1 MQERTESGWDAPHKN
16 TPHCKANPTR
26 LPLPPTPKNEGTNQI
41 RTSHPHKNP
50 TPLQSKPNS
59 LTARHN
65 TKMKERTES
74 RPAHTKTQER
84 TLSLPA
90 LPPVA
95 APPPNVLFHTAA
107 PLRGMMNSF
116 HISMRPARFLAPL
129 LILLTPPAYAATFGT
144 VVAPNGG
151 ASYSDIVLDSSRSLL
166 YLVNTATNA
175 VDVYN
180 LKTKAFQTSIQ
191 TGIQPVSAAISLDN
205 RYLYVT
211 AYTSAALDVIDLNIS
226 QVINRVAL
234 PTFPQGVAVGA
245 DGRVLSP
252 QWALAPA
259 PPTPCSSS
267 TPPARSPATATTCR
281 PFPSFPL
288 PPRPRFCPRRPV
300 SPITP
305 IPAASAPRRTAN
317 GSSAST
323 VTPPPRK
330 WSSFMKPPPVR
341 FCVTRQVANLSTTLS
356 VSPDGT
362 KFMAGPTLFNAKTL
376 QVMAQ
381 ENSANAPFAFP
392 SGVNFNTQANEG
404 GSVFSPD
411 GSTIY
416 AAFNFAPIGAAK
428 PSITELLVNDP
439 ENLLITLGLQMPEN
453 LQGKMVIDSAGAN
466 VYAISESGFMIL
478 PVSTITQSPLAVPSA
493 MSVLLTND
501 PCGAF
506 KGTTASD
513 AINNSGK
520 GKFTVSVAGYTPPT
534 TAPAAPVPG
543 FPPVPTPASS
553 IITPAPSAQANNNGA
568 TPAITFT
575 YSGSAGTNPGTIGPS
590 DFTVSS
596 TEAINIPGNVH
607 VYQNYRDSV
616 STGTIVP
623 VAINAL
629 TTEGLAD
636 IVLDSARQKLYIA
649 NAGLN
654 RLEVYD
660 LKLKAFG
667 TPIKVGQLPISMA
680 FGSDGNTLYA
690 ANAGGESISVV
701 DLTKQLQTG
710 LVAFPAIPLNV
721 SVPIY
726 SPVAIAVSAHGPIFV
741 MSNGTTGATLWKID
755 SNTAIPRTL
764 NSAIFGAATTT
775 TVSGGTSATTAYW
788 SLAATAEGNYV
799 FLMTGSGTGYI
810 YSAAIDDF
818 TLRKPIFTGTLTGY
832 RGPVAAGPQGAYY
845 AVGGT
850 FLNASLTPVQ
860 GSTNASSPT
869 GRPVAAV
876 TAVSATQVALF
887 TTPTRTSATTAVTDA
902 GLVEVYN
909 PATGASTT
917 SAGALESPATV
928 VIGTSGVSQF
938 ARTMAVDPSSET
950 AYALTATGL
959 SIVSLTPAASTAA
972 LRPSINPGGVVSLA
986 DFTPALASGGLVT
999 IFGKNLGSLQTA
1011 SPPLP
1016 TTLGGMCVT
1025 LNNVP
1030 IPLELTSAGQINAQ
1044 IPVTLAAGKYPL
1056 VLRSIANQAESASTT
1071 VTVAK
1076 YAPAVLMAATQP
1088 SITHADGTYVDGAHP
1103 AVRDEKLFIYA
1114 TGLAPPPARP
1124 LPPET
1129 PYLQA
1134 PRRNRNRTGLFRE
1147 SQPQTVADDC
1157 RFERSDARL
1166 CRRGS
1171 DSDHRAGL
1179 PHQGLEYS
1187 GHVEDRRRKQFRHRA
1202 GCANGFSG
1210 LASMSHSHSVRSAR
1224 GVRASAL
1231 PPGFRPARSRCILS
1245 ISPCSHLAHR
1255 AVPAQDFGL
1264 FGYYYGVGP
1273 GPAPQNSNL

>member
-1 MQERTESGWDAPHKN
+1 
-16 TPHCKANPTR
+16 
-26 LPLPPTPKNEGTNQI
+26 
-41 RTSHPHKNP
+41 
-50 TPLQSKPNS
+50 
-59 LTARHN
+59 
-65 TKMKERTES
+65 
-74 RPAHTKTQER
+74 
-84 TLSLPA
+84 
-90 LPPVA
+90 
-95 APPPNVLFHTAA
+95 
-107 PLRGMMNSF
+107 MMNNF
-116 HISMRPARFLAPL
+116 PISMRPARFLAPL

-151 ASYSDIVLDSSRSLL
+151 ASYSDIVLDASRSLL

-175 VDVYN
+175 VDIYS

-245 DGRVLSP
+245 DGRVLITAVGTGTSTANTLLIFDAP
-252 QWALAPA
+252 GALAGNGNNVSAVPVVPPA
-259 PPTPCSSS
+259 S
-267 TPPARSPATATTCR
+267 TPPVLPAPSGVAYNSYPSRLRATPDGKWIVGVNGNTTTTKVV
-281 PFPSFPL
+281 F
-288 PPRPRFCPRRPV
+288 V
-300 SPITP
+300 YE
-305 IPAASAPRRTAN
+305 AAS
-317 GSSAST
+317 GS
-323 VTPPPRK
+323 VL
-330 WSSFMKPPPVR
+330 
-341 FCVTRQVANLSTTLS
+341 VTRQVANLSTTLS

-362 KFMAGPTLFNAKTL
+362 KFMAGPTLFNAQTL

-909 PATGASTT
+909 PTTGASTT

-1016 TTLGGMCVT
+1016 TSLGGMCVT

-1056 VLRSIANQAESASTT
+1056 VLRSIPNQAESASTT

-1114 TGLAPPPARP
+1114 TGLGPSTGAPV
-1124 LPPET
+1124 T
-1129 PYLQA
+1129 
-1134 PRRNRNRTGLFRE
+1134 TG
-1147 SQPQTVADDC
+1147 
-1157 RFERSDARL
+1157 
-1166 CRRGS
+1166 
-1171 DSDHRAGL
+1171 
-1179 PHQGLEYS
+1179 
-1187 GHVEDRRRKQFRHRA
+1187 
-1202 GCANGFSG
+1202 N
-1210 LASMSHSHSVRSAR
+1210 
-1224 GVRASAL
+1224 
-1231 PPGFRPARSRCILS
+1231 
-1245 ISPCSHLAHR
+1245 
-1255 AVPAQDFGL
+1255 AVPASPPAVTGTVQVYFGNPNL
-1264 FGYYYGVGP
+1264 KQSQMIVDSSVLMPGFVGVGQIQITVP
-1273 GPAPQNSNL
+1273 GFHTKGSNLPVTLKIGGVSSSVTGPDVPMVSVD